1 MHSLCTSRVTAT
13 TKNIVRSTVKK
24 QRLRGRT
31 RHIISTN
38 NNTSFLG
45 TTKTI
50 TTQPLTRRKE
60 TTFNTIIARSS
71 LNTNTIN
78 NDDDNNGKSV
88 SDSMDEKDVFNNVL
102 PAVVVACVGSFLFG
116 FHLGIVNPALDAIA
130 NSLGIAG
137 HAQLK
142 SAIVSIILA
151 FAAIGSLLASP
162 LADKLGRRS
171 SLTFCAA
178 PLLVGAGMCAQAMTV
193 SEMLIGRA
201 ISGIGVGMA
210 SGLVPLYINEIS
222 PENFRGTLGSLVQL
236 SICVGILA
244 AVLLGIPYDPNFP
257 ALQESISFLTFS
269 FDKWWRSMFYAAGI
283 PALFL
288 GFAAKVIP
296 ESPKWLRSQGRIQ
309 EAIKAE
315 KLLWGGSYQQK
326 QQQMQLENV
335 QELQQEDE
343 EKLMKKMT
351 ENGSSSSSSASWIE
365 ALFDPRY
372 RKGVWIGA
380 ILFFA
385 QQFAGINAVIY
396 FSTPLFA
403 SAGLRY
409 AVMGSVA
416 VCVVN
421 IFGTLLSTK
430 ILDKTGRKPLLKKS
444 FLGMGVC
451 CVFLSLAALNP
462 SSSISSYVSLYGT
475 LLYIFAFGMGVGP
488 IPGLLAGEL
497 NSERVRAKAMSF
509 AFLSHWV
516 FNFCIGQGFL
526 PIVQKI
532 GIAAV
537 WALFAS
543 VSFISSFMAQKF
555 LVETRG
561 KSFAEID
568 KEMNR

>member
-296 ESPKWLRSQGRIQ
+296 ESPKWL
-309 EAIKAE
+309 
-315 KLLWGGSYQQK
+315 
-326 QQQMQLENV
+326 
-335 QELQQEDE
+335 
-343 EKLMKKMT
+343 
-351 ENGSSSSSSASWIE
+351 
-365 ALFDPRY
+365 
-372 RKGVWIGA
+372 
-380 ILFFA
+380 
-385 QQFAGINAVIY
+385 
-396 FSTPLFA
+396 
-403 SAGLRY
+403 
-409 AVMGSVA
+409 
-416 VCVVN
+416 
-421 IFGTLLSTK
+421 
-430 ILDKTGRKPLLKKS
+430 
-444 FLGMGVC
+444 
-451 CVFLSLAALNP
+451 
-462 SSSISSYVSLYGT
+462 
-475 LLYIFAFGMGVGP
+475 
-488 IPGLLAGEL
+488 
-497 NSERVRAKAMSF
+497 
-509 AFLSHWV
+509 
-516 FNFCIGQGFL
+516 
-526 PIVQKI
+526 
-532 GIAAV
+532 
-537 WALFAS
+537 
-543 VSFISSFMAQKF
+543 
-555 LVETRG
+555 
-561 KSFAEID
+561 
-568 KEMNR
+568 